1 MGIINT
7 QTFGLMKP
15 SARVT
20 ARNSHLMPE
29 IHQRAQRVLQSARE
43 EAIMALNVVREMGEL
58 WSKYKNGEVCTCT
71 QQQRKL
77 NETEEASKGNID
89 ILDFLK
95 SGNKGVLTNREFCPI
110 CYGTGIVGG
119 YNLLGTYSIMLHAAT
134 PGLKLNKLSVEQ
146 QAPYRIRCG
155 TSGTATWEVQLPKYF
170 IQCHTIVAHW
180 TPNPPEK
187 FELLLNDKP
196 FNIDLFNL
204 LGQTNPDKI
213 KLSIRMED
221 STGKVSLD
229 YLRVILKMN
238 RDTLVSVDIPN
249 YTYNYT
255 GSLSVQQEVQS
266 SITMNFAGTV
276 DIDTSDVIVLEK
288 DGVMW
293 RIIENEFNAPMG
305 VTISSNCQARLIR
318 SFENYYLLPSKC
330 AHTKY
335 PMKNYTFFY

>member
-15 SARVT
+15 GARVT

-29 IHQRAQRVLQSARE
+29 IHQRAQRILHSAKE

-58 WSKYKNGEVCTCT
+58 WSKYKNGEVCTCVT
-71 QQQRKL
+71 QQQKL
-77 NETEEASKGNID
+77 NESEEMSKGNID

-95 SGNKGVLTNREFCPI
+95 SGNVGVLANREFCPI

-119 YNLLGTYSIMLHAAT
+119 YDLLGTHSITLHAGT
-134 PGLKLNKLSVEQ
+134 PGLKLKKLSVEQ
-146 QAPYRIRCG
+146 KTPYRIRCG

-180 TPNPPEK
+180 TPRPPQG

-196 FNIDLFNL
+196 FNIDVFNL
-204 LGQTNPDKI
+204 LGQTNREKV
-213 KLSIRMED
+213 KLTIRMED
-221 STGKVSLD
+221 SSGEISLD
-229 YLRVILKMN
+229 YLRIILKMN

-255 GSLSVQQEVQS
+255 GALAVQQEVQS

-276 DIDTSDVIVLEK
+276 DIDTSDIIVLEK
-288 DGVMW
+288 DGIMW

-305 VTISSNCQARLIR
+305 VTISSNCQARLVR
-318 SFENYYLLPSKC
+318 AFEFYYLLPSKC